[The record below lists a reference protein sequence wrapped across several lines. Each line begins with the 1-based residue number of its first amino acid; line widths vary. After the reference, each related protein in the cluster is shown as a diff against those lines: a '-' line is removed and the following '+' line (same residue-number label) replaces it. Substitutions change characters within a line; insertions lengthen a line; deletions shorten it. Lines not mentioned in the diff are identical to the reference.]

1 MCPVSL
7 PRHYEVQKHPT
18 AASCFMRLG
27 PPREVPERRERA
39 ATLRHTEAII
49 LAVAVLVF
57 LANGA
62 TAQMPETIPPVLS
75 SGLRD
80 VTPVQTQAIGK
91 PRQSASPQS
100 SFDAANVTPMG
111 SIDSGAGIRQFL
123 ASGMPT
129 HMTGAALRRA
139 WSTDPAIRDFIGLS
153 ENSWDFDAAGGVPG
167 FGSVTRD
174 DARRLLARVVGE
186 TKSVDAEQPAAEQL
200 SHGQVLTR
208 TGEAVQSP
216 SSFAL
221 VK

>member
-1 MCPVSL
+1 MCPVLL

-18 AASCFMRLG
+18 AASCFIRLG
-27 PPREVPERRERA
+27 QPREVPGRRERA

-57 LANGA
+57 LASGA

-80 VTPVQTQAIGK
+80 VTPVQTQAIGELK
-91 PRQSASPQS
+91 QSASPQS
-100 SFDAANVTPMG
+100 SFDAATLTPMG
-111 SIDSGAGIRQFL
+111 SIDSGNGIRQFL

-153 ENSWDFDAAGGVPG
+153 ENS
-167 FGSVTRD
+167 
-174 DARRLLARVVGE
+174 
-186 TKSVDAEQPAAEQL
+186 
-200 SHGQVLTR
+200 
-208 TGEAVQSP
+208 
-216 SSFAL
+216 
-221 VK
+221 

>member
-1 MCPVSL
+1 MCPVLLS
-7 PRHYEVQKHPT
+7 RHDEVQKHRT

-27 PPREVPERRERA
+27 PRRERERA
-39 ATLRHTEAII
+39 ATLRRNKAII
-49 LAVAVLVF
+49 LAVTVLVF
-57 LANGA
+57 LASRA
-62 TAQMPETIPPVLS
+62 TAQVPETIPPVLS

-100 SFDAANVTPMG
+100 SFDAANLTPMG
-111 SIDSGAGIRQFL
+111 SIDSEAGIRPSL
-123 ASGMPT
+123 AGGMPT

-200 SHGQVLTR
+200 AHGQVLTR
-208 TGEAVQSP
+208 TGETAQAP

>member
-1 MCPVSL
+1 MCPGLLS
-7 PRHYEVQKHPT
+7 RHDEVQKHRT

-27 PPREVPERRERA
+27 QRREPEGRERA
-39 ATLRHTEAII
+39 ATLRRNKAII
-49 LAVAVLVF
+49 LAVTVLVF
-57 LANGA
+57 LASGA
-62 TAQMPETIPPVLS
+62 TAQVPETIPPVLS
-75 SGLRD
+75 SGLRA

-100 SFDAANVTPMG
+100 SFDAANLTPMG
-111 SIDSGAGIRQFL
+111 SIDSEAGIRPSL
-123 ASGMPT
+123 AGGMPT

-200 SHGQVLTR
+200 AHGQVLSR
-208 TGEAVQSP
+208 TGEAAQAP
-216 SSFAL
+216 SNFAL